1 MPPSSLRAVALSMAS
16 DSGESSPSFSA
27 IEAAIASEDMHC
39 DTTLLINSM
48 STGLRVGE

>member
-39 DTTLLINSM
+39 VTMLLINSM
-48 STGLRVGE
+48 SAGLRVGE